1 MSGGWR
7 DPTGK
12 RGRRLGAGSLAACA
26 CIGLG
31 LLAAWLLLADAAPR
45 ASTGAEG
52 SAGTPRI
59 EHLFVIVMENENA
72 AETFGEDPPA
82 PYLGTT
88 LRQKGAFIPNY
99 FGVGHLSLDNYIA
112 MVSGQPPNLQTQ
124 ADCQVFTEMLP
135 GTVQRDGVA
144 LGQGCVYPRSVRTI
158 ANQLESSGRTWRGYM
173 QDMASSTAAGEA
185 ASCRHPAIGSSDP
198 TQQARA
204 GDQYAARHNPFVYF
218 HSIIDYPSCGQ
229 NDVDLS
235 RLPSDLASE
244 ATTPAYSF
252 ITPDLC
258 YDGHDATCADGVS
271 PGGFAG
277 IEAFLREWVPQIK
290 ASPAYQDH
298 GAILITFDES
308 ESGAESCCGERTSPN
323 TSNYGGATPGKGGG
337 RIGAVLLSPCVEP
350 GTVTAASYNH
360 YSFLRWSEDNFGLPH
375 LAEAGVEGLQPFDSD
390 VFTRPGCAAGKGGG
404 SSGEGGAG
412 AVLRLMVKPRRVRA
426 GTRHVFRFR
435 LLGDPTCAR
444 GGRIRFAG
452 HVTRTNA
459 RGRGRLK
466 LRIQRLGKH
475 VARVLPK
482 SACPK
487 PRAVV
492 RVFEPYDTL

>member
-1 MSGGWR
+1 V
-7 DPTGK
+7 
-12 RGRRLGAGSLAACA
+12 AACA

-31 LLAAWLLLADAAPR
+31 LLAAWMMLADAAPR

-72 AETFGEDPPA
+72 GETFGEDPPA

-88 LRQKGAFIPNY
+88 LRQEGAFIPNY
-99 FGVGHLSLDNYIA
+99 FGIGHLSLDNYIA

-135 GTVQRDGVA
+135 GTLREDGVA

-173 QDMASSTAAGEA
+173 QDMASSAAAGEA
-185 ASCRHPAIGSSDP
+185 AACRHPAIGSSDP

-235 RLPSDLASE
+235 LLSGDLASE

-258 YDGHDATCADGVS
+258 YDGHDETCADGVS

-290 ASPAYQDH
+290 ASPAYRDR

-308 ESGAESCCGERTSPN
+308 ESGAESCCGEQTSPN
-323 TSNYGGATPGKGGG
+323 TPNNGGATSGNGGG

-350 GTVTAASYNH
+350 GTVTETAYNH

-375 LAEAGVEGLQPFDSD
+375 LAEAGAGGLQPFGSD
-390 VFTRPGCAAGKGGG
+390 VFTRPGCNAAEASVPRGHSAPRGQ
-404 SSGEGGAG
+404 
-412 AVLRLMVKPRRVRA
+412 LRLRVRPHRVRA
-426 GTRHVFRFR
+426 GTRRVFRFR
-435 LLGDPTCAR
+435 LRGDRACAQKA
-444 GGRIRFAG
+444 RIGFAG

-459 RGRGRLK
+459 RGRARLK
-466 LRIQRLGKH
+466 LRLQRPRKH
-475 VARVLPK
+475 MARVLPK
-482 SACPK
+482 STCPR

-492 RVFEPYDTL
+492 RVFGPTDTR